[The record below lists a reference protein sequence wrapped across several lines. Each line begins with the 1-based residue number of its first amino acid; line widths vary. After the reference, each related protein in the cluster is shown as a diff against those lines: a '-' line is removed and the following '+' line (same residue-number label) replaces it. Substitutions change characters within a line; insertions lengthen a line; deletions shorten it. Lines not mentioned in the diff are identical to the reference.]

1 MLTTTS
7 KRLFAPNAVY
17 IPTRDGKEGRDF
29 DREDCTL
36 LLVDGE
42 FTYGEVVYEYV
53 AGNCQKESTAIID
66 PSSTNAVKLS
76 QLRRWAKQ
84 TADQIAEKRGIPT
97 NQIEYDPDLETPLGA
112 IPC

>member
-1 MLTTTS
+1 MRTVIY
-7 KRLFAPNAVY
+7 AA
-17 IPTRDGKEGRDF
+17 TRHGYSVRAIDGGQII
-29 DREDCTL
+29 
-36 LLVDGE
+36 
-42 FTYGEVVYEYV
+42 YEYV
-53 AGNCQKESTAIID
+53 AGNHPKESTAIID

>member
-1 MLTTTS
+1 MKS
-7 KRLFAPNAVY
+7 VIYAA
-17 IPTRDGKEGRDF
+17 TRHGYSVQAIDD
-29 DREDCTL
+29 
-36 LLVDGE
+36 
-42 FTYGEVVYEYV
+42 GEVVYEYV

-84 TADQIAEKRGIPT
+84 TADQIAEERGIPA
-97 NQIEYDPDLETPLGA
+97 NQVEYDPDLETQLDA